1 MVQQDVQEVT
11 QLVHSL
17 EAASGKKKQPGKKT
31 FSCKKSTF
39 PVPGSHISVD
49 SWRFQDWD
57 YKRDDLP
64 TYARGLF
71 TTKNRNNQYE
81 IAVRG
86 YDKFFNVEEVNLTR
100 WRNIEHNTRGPYELS
115 VKENGCIIFLSGL
128 EDGTLLVCSKHS
140 TGARADVT
148 LSHAVAGENWAKR
161 HVTSVGRTMEDLAKA
176 LRSANL
182 TAVGELCDDR
192 FEEHVLAY
200 DEEAAGIYLHGL
212 NYNVPE
218 FATLPGPD
226 VHKFADEWGFK
237 KAQFLMKDSISEVKT
252 FLEKCAETGSWD
264 GRDTEGFVIRCQIS
278 EGGVGPYRDWFF
290 KYKFEEPYLMYRQ
303 WREATKAMIARK
315 QPKIKKHVAITEQY
329 LQYAKRQLVQNPT
342 LAKLYNQNHGI
353 IAMRDGFLKERGLN
367 GSEIIAMESAL
378 GEGTSPLANVTQDI
392 VLVPVAS
399 IGCGKTTL
407 ALALVK
413 LFGWGHIQNDNIQ
426 GQKNRP
432 KRFAQEVNNSLALH
446 GVVIADRNNH
456 QRRERKQILED
467 VQRVVPNAKFV
478 ALHYVHEPKQYMLDD
493 IRKVTQGRVLER
505 GDNHQTIQAKSKGR
519 DSVIAIMEGFL
530 SRFEAVNTEYDPDD
544 GFDEVIDL
552 DVTASSRDN
561 LEKVIS
567 ALHSSFPKLM
577 DGKMPTSSDLDNAVD
592 EAMKNYTV
600 DTKHDLSFSNNKF
613 SKAPSVDYFRISLNS
628 NEINTL
634 LCSLFSPSTTPPER
648 RKLYNHLQN
657 SRRIQS
663 SFHVTLIHHNSRQT
677 HQDIWKYYT
686 DLYKAAIQKQLDHGK
701 GELIKKPELG
711 TTRVRL
717 ERLVWDDRIMAFVA
731 RIFSPEGNSWP
742 CANAIPHVTVGTASD
757 SVKPKESNDLLKRWL
772 EVGAG
777 AETGIWEIEVPSVT
791 VLEGS
796 VGEELRP

>member
-1 MVQQDVQEVT
+1 MVQQNVQGVT

-17 EAASGKKKQPGKKT
+17 EAASGKKKQPGQKS

-39 PVPGSHISVD
+39 PVSGSDISVD

-71 TTKNRNNQYE
+71 TTKNRNNQDE

-86 YDKFFNVEEVNLTR
+86 YDKFFNVDEVNSTR
-100 WRNIEHNTRGPYELS
+100 WSNIEHNTQGPYELS
-115 VKENGCIIFLSGL
+115 VKENGCIIFISGL

-140 TGARADVT
+140 TGARADITV
-148 LSHAVAGENWAKR
+148 SHAVAGENWVKR
-161 HVTSVGRTMEDLAKA
+161 HVASVGKTVEDLAKV
-176 LRSANL
+176 LRNANL

-192 FEEHVLAY
+192 FEEHVLPY

-218 FATLPGPD
+218 FATRPG
-226 VHKFADEWGFK
+226 
-237 KAQFLMKDSISEVKT
+237 LMFIMKT
-252 FLEKCAETGSWD
+252 FLDKCAETGSWD

-303 WREATKAMIARK
+303 WREATKAMIAGK
-315 QPKIKKHVAITEQY
+315 QPRIKKHVAITEQY

-353 IAMRDGFLKERGLN
+353 IAMRDGFLKERGLK
-367 GSEIIAMESAL
+367 GSEIIAMESAQ
-378 GEGTSPLANVTQDI
+378 GEGTSPLAQVTRDI

-399 IGCGKTTL
+399 VGCGKTTL

-432 KRFAQEVNNSLALH
+432 KRFAQEVTSSLAMH
-446 GVVIADRNNH
+446 SVVIADRNNH

-478 ALHYVHEPKQYMLDD
+478 ALHYVHEPKHQLLND
-493 IRKVTQGRVLER
+493 IRKVTQARVLER
-505 GDNHQTIQAKSKGR
+505 GDNHQTIQAQSKGR

-530 SRFEAVNTEYDPDD
+530 NRFEAVNTEYDPDY

-552 DVTASSRDN
+552 DVTSSSRDN

-577 DGKMPTSSDLDNAVD
+577 DGNMPTSSDLDDAID
-592 EAMKNYTV
+592 EAMKNYKV
-600 DTKHDLSFSNNKF
+600 DTKHDLSFSKHNKVPKPARLD
-613 SKAPSVDYFRISLNS
+613 SPDQLARRIEYFMISLNA
-628 NEINTL
+628 NEINSL
-634 LCSLFSPSTTPPER
+634 VSSLFPPSTPPER
-648 RKLYNHLQN
+648 RKLYTHLQN

-663 SFHVTLIHHNSRQT
+663 SFHVTLIHRNSRP
-677 HQDIWKYYT
+677 DYPNIWTYYI
-686 DLYKAAIQKQLDHGK
+686 DLYKAAIQKQLGQPT
-701 GELIKKPELG
+701 ETPILG
-711 TTRVRL
+711 TTRVRI
-717 ERLVWDDRIMAFVA
+717 ERLVWDDRIMALVA
-731 RIFSPEGNSWP
+731 RIVPQEGDSLP
-742 CANAIPHVTVGTASD
+742 CANANPHVTIGTASP
-757 SVKPKESNDLLKRWL
+757 SVQAKESNDLLKRWL

-777 AETGIWEIEVPSVT
+777 PETGIWETELPSVT
-791 VLEGS
+791 ILEGS
-796 VGEELRP
+796 VVEALLR